1 MSDKRT
7 LKAAMV
13 GLSLSHAGTVG
24 PEQPSFM
31 RQFHHLDG
39 VEVTAFCEWRNT
51 DFLKDAE
58 KHFPAAARYDNLDD
72 LLEKEDFD
80 LACVCVSPSQ
90 VPETLR
96 KLSEAGKHYFVDKPL
111 SLSADELVPAVRAV
125 NDNSLTTFLG
135 YPYRFHPPAMDLR
148 DLIDQGVLGRPL
160 DIESRQFS
168 VQVGGEFGKPAV
180 SVRYTKDGHEVLSA
194 ARTPSEG
201 GGILHFIGCHH
212 LELLRYVMGSE
223 VKSVQAMMG
232 RPQGYME
239 EPLEDIAILAME
251 FENGAYGCL
260 HHGYTK
266 PVGPRPA
273 GVRQRVRVPRHGG
286 LGRVDAGRQQPARG
300 IQRLRQVGGRAREGL
315 PLRVGRDAAGGE
327 AQQSLVRRPHRADQ
341 PRDREYA
348 LPQVVPALHRRH
360 PGRRA
365 RPAQHERRAGR
376 DAHHRRRLRV
386 GQDRPQGRRHP
397 GLLAGEPPPSNSLPR
412 GEGGQ
417 ERRLG
422 REGQG
427 PISA

>member
-168 VQVGGEFGKPAV
+168 VQVGGKFGKPAV

-239 EPLEDIAILAME
+239 EPLEEIAILAME

-266 PVGPRPA
+266 PVGTSR
-273 GVRQRVRVPRHGG
+273 
-286 LGRVDAGRQQPARG
+286 RG
-300 IQRLRQVGGRAREGL
+300 TTACSRS
-315 PLRVGRDAAGGE
+315 AA
-327 AQQSLVRRPHRADQ
+327 
-341 PRDREYA
+341 
-348 LPQVVPALHRRH
+348 
-360 PGRRA
+360 
-365 RPAQHERRAGR
+365 RRAGPSGR
-376 DAHHRRRLRV
+376 RSAATGSRYTASPTSGRACPRRCSTTSGPRRRRRRGTAV
-386 GQDRPQGRRHP
+386 AGPRATPCRPT
-397 GLLAGEPPPSNSLPR
+397 PR
-412 GEGGQ
+412 SGICATTGGSSASSTTS
-417 ERRLG
+417 
-422 REGQG
+422 G
-427 PISA
+427 PASPDCST